1 MKIAICGGTGFV
13 GSALVDYWL
22 QAGHQVHIIT
32 RKLPDLHD
40 PGERLIY
47 ISWEQLEERPHLLE
61 GMDAL
66 VNLAGE
72 TLNQR
77 WTTKAKL
84 EIVESRV
91 TTVSKVARLLAKLE
105 HKPEV
110 VVQASAMAIY
120 GTSPSE
126 TFDESSPQKSMN
138 FPSRVAEQWEI
149 AADAIQDVRLVKIR
163 VSLVLG
169 HKRGAFPLMK
179 LPYMLG
185 VGGKIGSGKQ
195 WTTWIHILDIVR
207 LIDFSIHNKEISG
220 PVNAS
225 APNPVTNDEFG
236 RTVGKVY
243 HRPHW
248 FPVPGFLIK
257 AVVGELSVV
266 LLQGQRV
273 IPQKALDHGFE
284 FTFPTLTDALEDLKH
299 RGLSD

>member
-22 QAGHQVHIIT
+22 QAGHQVQIIT

-40 PGERLIY
+40 PGERLTY

-195 WTTWIHILDIVR
+195 WTTWIHIMDIVR
-207 LIDFSIHNKEISG
+207 LIDFTIHNKEISG

-273 IPQKALDHGFE
+273 IPQKALDHGFQ

>member
-22 QAGHQVHIIT
+22 QAGHQVQIIT

-40 PGERLIY
+40 PGERLTY
-47 ISWEQLEERPHLLE
+47 INWEQLEEMPHLLE
-61 GMDAL
+61 GLDAL

-84 EIVESRV
+84 EIVQSRV
-91 TTVSKVARLLAKLE
+91 TTVSKVARLLDKLK

-120 GTSPSE
+120 GTSQTE
-126 TFDESSPQKSMN
+126 TFDESCPQKSMN

-149 AADAIQDVRLVKIR
+149 AADAIKNVRLVKIR

-185 VGGKIGSGKQ
+185 VGGRIGSGKQ

-207 LIDFSIHNKEISG
+207 LIDFTIQNREISG

-225 APNPVTNDEFG
+225 SPNPVTNDEFG

-257 AVVGELSVV
+257 TVVGELSVV

-273 IPQKALDHGFE
+273 IPQKALDYGFQ

>member
-22 QAGHQVHIIT
+22 QAGHQVQIIT

-40 PGERLIY
+40 PGERLTY
-47 ISWEQLEERPHLLE
+47 INWEQLEEMPHLLE
-61 GMDAL
+61 GLDAL

-91 TTVSKVARLLAKLE
+91 TTVSKVARLLDKLE

-120 GTSPSE
+120 GTSQTD
-126 TFDESSPQKSMN
+126 TFDESCPQKSMN

-149 AADAIQDVRLVKIR
+149 AADAINNVRLVKIR

-185 VGGKIGSGKQ
+185 VGGRIGSGKQ

-207 LIDFSIHNKEISG
+207 LIDFTIHNKEISG

-257 AVVGELSVV
+257 TVVGELSVV

-273 IPQKALDHGFE
+273 IPQKALDYGFQ

>member
-13 GSALVDYWL
+13 GGALVDYWL
-22 QAGHQVHIIT
+22 QAGHHVKVIT
-32 RKLPDLHD
+32 RKLPDLHN
-40 PGERLIY
+40 PSKNLTY
-47 ISWEQLEERPHLLE
+47 ISWEQVEEQPHLLE

-91 TTVSKVARLLAKLE
+91 TTVARVARLVESLE
-105 HKPEV
+105 RKPEV

-120 GTSPSE
+120 GTSPNE

-138 FPSRVAEQWEI
+138 FPSRVSEQWEV
-149 AADAIQDVRLVKIR
+149 AADAIKDVRLVKIR

-195 WTTWIHILDIVR
+195 WTSWIHIMDIVR
-207 LIDFSIHNKEISG
+207 LIDFSIQNKQVSG

-225 APNPVTNDEFG
+225 SPNPVTNDEFG

-248 FPVPGFLIK
+248 FPVPSFLIK
-257 AVVGELSVV
+257 TLVGELSVV

-273 IPQKALDHGFE
+273 IPQKALDHGFQ
-284 FTFPTLTDALEDLKH
+284 FTFPTLTQALEDLKH